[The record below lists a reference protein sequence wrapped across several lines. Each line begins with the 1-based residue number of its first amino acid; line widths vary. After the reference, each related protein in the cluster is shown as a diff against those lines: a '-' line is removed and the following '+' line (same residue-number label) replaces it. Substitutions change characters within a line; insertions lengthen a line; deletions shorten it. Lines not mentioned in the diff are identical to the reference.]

1 MKHTFPL
8 LLSFSLALA
17 ATSAL
22 ADGEA
27 KNILDVWW
35 GDVPTAA
42 EELLRSRPNIWDFG
56 FRPYGSSSFWLW
68 SDPLQERNVLSGEA
82 PEGKSP
88 TAITVACNADG
99 FDVVVYAVEASMPT
113 AMATTNALP
122 NGGVEIYLCPG
133 DTDSRDMVPY
143 VQFAIGANPEGKF
156 DNYPWTVEDRRVR
169 NPTRYVTLRSRPYAS
184 GWVHV
189 LHIPWE
195 PHWDNLPF
203 QDRADNFWRLGL
215 IRWADGGVSWGG
227 VVHEASR
234 FGYIRFPRFT
244 EEQKS
249 EIRKRLLERAW
260 MRYMAL
266 RGKPTYNASGNWDAP
281 WPRFD
286 KFIVEEETAHPRT
299 HIHYTQDP
307 GFRPILTRIEGE
319 CNALGPQIAR
329 FSEMPSEEQ
338 EAFFNKAAEKL
349 FNFRYDV
356 EEAYAGFISDKLFK
370 D

>member
-1 MKHTFPL
+1 MKHISSF
-8 LLSFSLALA
+8 LLSLTLALS
-17 ATSAL
+17 ATCAL

-35 GDVPTAA
+35 GDVPTAT
-42 EELLRSRPNIWDFG
+42 EDLLKSRPDIWDFG

-68 SDPLQERNVLSGEA
+68 SDPIQQRNVLAGEA

-99 FDVVVYAVEASMPT
+99 FDVVIYAMEATMST
-113 AMATTNALP
+113 AMAKTNTIP
-122 NGGVEIYLCPG
+122 NGGGELYICPG

-143 VQFAIGANPEGKF
+143 VQFAFGGNLEGKF

-169 NPTRYVTLRSRPYAS
+169 NPTPYVSLRSRPLDN
-184 GWVHV
+184 GWIHV
-189 LHIPWE
+189 MHFPWE
-195 PHWDNLPF
+195 PFWDNLPF
-203 QDRADNFWRLGL
+203 QDRTDNFWRLGL

-244 EEQKS
+244 EEQKA
-249 EIRKRLLERAW
+249 EIRKRLLKRGW
-260 MRYMAL
+260 LRYMEL
-266 RGKPTYNASGNWDAP
+266 RNMPMYNASGNWDAP
-281 WPRFD
+281 VPRTD
-286 KFIVEEETAHPRT
+286 KFIIEEETAHPRT
-299 HIHYTQDP
+299 HVHYTQDP
-307 GFRPILTRIEGE
+307 KFWPIIVRIESE
-319 CNALGPQIAR
+319 CNELGPQINN
-329 FSEMPSEEQ
+329 FDKLSTEEQ
-338 EAFFNKAAEKL
+338 VALYNKASEKL

-356 EEAYAGFISDKLFK
+356 EEAYTQYIANKLFN